1 MSELVSAEN
10 VRSFY
15 RGLWA
20 SEHDAPAPGF
30 LADGEPLPPFLC
42 RSLAFGDP
50 AFADDCSWA
59 DAMTGSPDGVV
70 RRVGAGEGRKGLCW
84 GVSGISPLLHDYVP
98 IAGHSVMGYSEARAR
113 VLEGALTLLGDLG
126 DNYLDT
132 VCDFIGLVLWL
143 DYDRRGGTAEGLIAS
158 SFPGLPHCVVAT
170 DSAAQA
176 IIPNEGLQ
184 GLSPWALAESLYH
197 ESLHQVLSATVL
209 QDEIFVESFDAAS
222 APKIR
227 AEWRNADWPLD
238 RGLHALFV
246 YAGLSRMRQRL
257 MALDRLEGSERETLS
272 RAHSESSHIAGLLA
286 DQMDRHRA
294 VFTAQGDRLL
304 TEIRTEMAGRV

>member
-1 MSELVSAEN
+1 MSELASADS

-15 RGLWA
+15 RELWA
-20 SEHDAPAPGF
+20 SEHDAPAPAF

-59 DAMTGSPDGVV
+59 EAMTGSSDGIV
-70 RRVGAGEGRKGLCW
+70 RQIGAGPGRKGLAW
-84 GVSGISPLLHDYVP
+84 GVSGISPSLHDYVP
-98 IAGHSVMGYSEARAR
+98 IAGHSVTGYSEARAK
-113 VLEGALTLLGDLG
+113 VLEGALMLLGDLS

-143 DYDRRGGTAEGLIAS
+143 EYDPRKGDAEQLIAS

-176 IIPNEGLQ
+176 IIPNDGLQ

-209 QDEIFVESFDAAS
+209 QDEIFVESFNAAS

-246 YAGLSRMRQRL
+246 YAGLSRMRRKL
-257 MALDRLEGSERETLS
+257 MALDRLDGAERETLS

-286 DQMDRHRA
+286 AQMDRHRA

-304 TEIRTEMAGRV
+304 VEIQADLSMQV

>member
-1 MSELVSAEN
+1 MSELVSAES

-15 RGLWA
+15 RDLWV
-20 SEHDAPAPGF
+20 SEHDAPAPAF

-50 AFADDCSWA
+50 SFRDDCSRA
-59 DAMTGSPDGVV
+59 EAMTGSPDGIV
-70 RRVGAGEGRKGLCW
+70 RRMGARPGRKGLAW
-84 GVSGISPLLHDYVP
+84 GVSGISPSLHDYVP
-98 IAGHSVMGYSEARAR
+98 IAGHSVTGYSESRAR
-113 VLEGALTLLGDLG
+113 VIEEALALLGDLG
-126 DNYLDT
+126 GGYLDT
-132 VCDFIGLVLWL
+132 VCDFVGLVLWL
-143 DYDRRGGTAEGLIAS
+143 EYDPRAGTEQLIAS

-176 IIPNEGLQ
+176 IIPNDELQ
-184 GLSPWALAESLYH
+184 GLNAWALAESLYH

-209 QDEIFVESFDAAS
+209 QDEIFVESFNAAS
-222 APKIR
+222 APKVR

-246 YAGLSRMRQRL
+246 YAGLSRMRRQL
-257 MALDRLEGSERETLS
+257 MTLDRLDGAERETLS

-286 DQMDRHRA
+286 AQIDRHRA
-294 VFTAQGDRLL
+294 VFTDQGDRLL
-304 TEIRTEMAGRV
+304 TEIRAEMAAEV